1 MKKILLL
8 ILFPVFLFSQP
19 IIEIGYDNNDS
30 LKQVTIVPF
39 LSSHY
44 AFDTNR
50 DRNNT
55 FFGYGGDLYVNFSSK
70 FRVSSRILKL
80 NDDLNIVLKLLQ
92 ITVNNINKNKLKIIL
107 KKIEKKLL
115 KKSNYNLVIRNI
127 PRYAV
132 SVSTRTEVP
141 VTYQSLRDTIN
152 QFGDIKSMY
161 INYGVSFIKMSNNES
176 THALLNNMELGNNII
191 STEVI

>member
-1 MKKILLL
+1 VKA
-8 ILFPVFLFSQP
+8 
-19 IIEIGYDNNDS
+19 Y
-30 LKQVTIVPF
+30 
-39 LSSHY
+39 HY
-44 AFDTNR
+44 FTMIP
-50 DRNNT
+50 T
-55 FFGYGGDLYVNFSSK
+55 K
-70 FRVSSRILKL
+70 FRYIERGLFDRVIFLLQNNKLDDTKL

-92 ITVNNINKNKLKIIL
+92 ITVNNINKNKFNIIL